1 MGVRRQHDGM
11 SEAKLQRRHRRPGVT
26 KNHMTDKKKKESLGI
41 IPSFT
46 ETRNHFCNK
55 KLVTKV
61 TALNVKIC

>member
-1 MGVRRQHDGM
+1 MQQSPRG
-11 SEAKLQRRHRRPGVT
+11 EARTGVT

-55 KLVTKV
+55 KQVTKV
-61 TALNVKIC
+61 TAQNVKIC